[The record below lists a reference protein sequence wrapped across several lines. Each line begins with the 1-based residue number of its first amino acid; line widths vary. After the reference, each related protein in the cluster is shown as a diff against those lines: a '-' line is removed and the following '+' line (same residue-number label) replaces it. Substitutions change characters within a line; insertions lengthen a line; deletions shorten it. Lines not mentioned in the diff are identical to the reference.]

1 MDITPYSA
9 DLSVCAQID
18 PSDLQDLKTRG
29 YRAIICNRP
38 DGEAADQPGFAQ
50 IASAAQVAGL
60 EARYIPVIPG
70 QMGPLDVTAFAEA
83 MQALPKPVLAYCRS
97 GARST
102 TLADAALTQTEAQS

>member
-18 PSDLQDLKTRG
+18 PSDIQAIKTRG

-38 DGEAADQPGFAQ
+38 DSEATDQPSFAQ

-83 MQALPKPVLAYCRS
+83 MQVLPKPVLAYCRS

-102 TLADAALTQTEAQS
+102 TLANAALAQPETHS